1 MVFTPNTDHVM
12 HIKPGIIS
20 FLFVADR
27 RGTRCGLL
35 LKSSFWC
42 SGWTSAAHLHHVH
55 MHGYTEC
62 LTRDWLIKI
71 FALLSTWTGVPAECT
86 LWKWKFAVG
95 IHHYSVRPTLH
106 FHFNDVTFFKSQDE
120 KFATFYKLLQWNW
133 TAVHTRRAILKPR
146 VLGSWPLLHLNLY
159 LKQSAWVRGQGH
171 LLKNIL
177 NMSGS
182 AGRTG
187 QTRNLAGPLG
197 GA

>member
-35 LKSSFWC
+35 LLHGSPCCSEMFLCIHQHVYNQLCSDISEVTTAAHWIACCKQRGLSLKSLKLSFWC

-55 MHGYTEC
+55 MHRYTEC

-95 IHHYSVRPTLH
+95 HSSL
-106 FHFNDVTFFKSQDE
+106 
-120 KFATFYKLLQWNW
+120 
-133 TAVHTRRAILKPR
+133 
-146 VLGSWPLLHLNLY
+146 LGSSYFAFSFQWRH
-159 LKQSAWVRGQGH
+159 
-171 LLKNIL
+171 IF
-177 NMSGS
+177 
-182 AGRTG
+182 
-187 QTRNLAGPLG
+187 
-197 GA
+197 